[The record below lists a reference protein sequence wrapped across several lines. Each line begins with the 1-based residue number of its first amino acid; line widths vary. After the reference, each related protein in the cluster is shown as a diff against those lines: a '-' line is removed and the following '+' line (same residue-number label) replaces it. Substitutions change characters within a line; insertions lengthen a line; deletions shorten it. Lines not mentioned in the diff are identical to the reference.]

1 MGVGFSTT
9 NDGFAQNE
17 TKVGEDMVVVLTQFF
32 QLFPKLQN
40 NSFFISG
47 ESYAGKYLPAIGHAI
62 LNHNPTAELKL
73 NLQGKS
79 NMREAF

>member
-1 MGVGFSTT
+1 MDQPVGVGFSTT
-9 NDGFAQNE
+9 NEDGFARNE

-32 QLFPKLQN
+32 QLFPNLQN

-62 LNHNPTAELKL
+62 LNHNPSADLKL
-73 NLQGKS
+73 NLQG
-79 NMREAF
+79 